1 MPLLSTLANASAR
14 GYRTFV
20 AASTNSYESI
30 ATVTVGAG
38 GQTYAD
44 FTSIP
49 STFKHLQVR
58 MFASTNGTY
67 GGSFSMQINGNTSA
81 NYVYHQI
88 LGDGSSASA
97 FAQTANTSISV
108 AVGGQQNGYFAAS
121 IIDILDY
128 TDTNKKKTVRALQ
141 GVDTNGGGYVGMTS
155 GMWTS
160 DNNAITS
167 LRINPQGGVNLVQY
181 TKIALYGIRG

>member
-1 MPLLSTLANASAR
+1 MSPILGIWASADQ
-14 GYRTFV
+14 GQYI
-20 AASTNSYESI
+20 SYGSYESI

-38 GQTYAD
+38 GQTYVE

-58 MFASTNGTY
+58 MSASTNGTY
-67 GGSFSMQINGNTSA
+67 GGSYNIQTNGNTSA
-81 NYVYHQI
+81 NYVYHQL

-97 FAQTANTSISV
+97 FAQTTNTSVNIG
-108 AVGGQQNGYFAAS
+108 VGGQQNGIFAAS

-128 TDTNKKKTVRALQ
+128 TDTNKKKTIRALQ
-141 GVDTNGGGYVGMTS
+141 GVDTNGGGYVALTS

-181 TKIALYGIRG
+181 TKIALYGIK